1 MKEMLTYDKAI
12 ALMRQP
18 DARLVLLN
26 NGRAPGGYFVTGV
39 RGGGHVDDAVAA
51 KIMKHPLVRGGK
63 DGLFPGHDQTW
74 RMLVDPRPEGDS

>member
-1 MKEMLTYDKAI
+1 MTGSLKYDAAI
-12 ALMRQP
+12 EALRKP
-18 DARLVLLN
+18 DARLVRLN